1 MDWSQISRIAQSIK
15 DLGGKRAGAL
25 AGIGALIFAFIFGAS
40 YFATRSAYEILYI
53 GLTQQDV
60 SRMGSVLSESGI
72 AFEASIDGTKLSV
85 PVGQAAE
92 ARARLAE
99 KGLPGSATAGYEL
112 FDKLG
117 ALGLTSFMQQVTKVR
132 VLEGELAR
140 TIQNLRGVKA
150 ARVHIVLPEHG
161 SLRLNHQQ
169 SAASVV
175 IKTELQGDASAT
187 MAIRHLVASAI
198 PEMTANQVSVIS
210 TDGAVLASSMDATTE
225 VSSKAVELERS
236 IARQLQDNVRRT
248 LVPYLGLENFEVSA
262 NVRLNVDKRQT
273 NETAYDPD
281 KRVERSVRVVKEAQS
296 AQEASGRSTVSVEQ
310 NVPGEGSGAAGSDQ
324 NKRAQDRK
332 EETTNYEI
340 ATKSTATTSEGYR
353 IENLSVAIVVN
364 KKRISESLGKEP
376 TPEELQKE
384 IAEIERLAGSAAGI
398 DEKRGDRLSIAAVN
412 FSPVLNQGEGDSG
425 SGLTAVLISL
435 GAGLIKSITIIAV
448 GAIVLL
454 AGVKPMMRTML
465 SDARSGNPLTFDA
478 QISSQFKS
486 RPALGMPEM
495 QQEFADGQV
504 RSFTE
509 FGGAEAPTAQ
519 QLVALADPQRKLQ
532 EIFSADEE
540 RSTAVIRS
548 WVRTG

>member
-353 IENLSVAIVVN
+353 IENLCRNRRQQKANFGITW
-364 KKRISESLGKEP
+364 KR
-376 TPEELQKE
+376 TD
-384 IAEIERLAGSAAGI
+384 ARRAAKR
-398 DEKRGDRLSIAAVN
+398 DRGDRA
-412 FSPVLNQGEGDSG
+412 FG
-425 SGLTAVLISL
+425 
-435 GAGLIKSITIIAV
+435 
-448 GAIVLL
+448 
-454 AGVKPMMRTML
+454 R
-465 SDARSGNPLTFDA
+465 
-478 QISSQFKS
+478 
-486 RPALGMPEM
+486 
-495 QQEFADGQV
+495 
-504 RSFTE
+504 
-509 FGGAEAPTAQ
+509 FGG
-519 QLVALADPQRKLQ
+519 RH
-532 EIFSADEE
+532 
-540 RSTAVIRS
+540 R
-548 WVRTG
+548 